1 LRDGGFDGYV
11 SVEHEDPV
19 WSGTP
24 EKVRDGL
31 AIAERTLSPLIS
43 P

>member
-1 LRDGGFDGYV
+1 LYESGFDGFI

-24 EKVRDGL
+24 GKVQQGL
-31 AIAERTLSPLIS
+31 VIANRTLSPLLVG
-43 P
+43 